1 MYKTLNPPKL
11 FPALGRFCDYGILCH
26 VVEGLVELEY
36 RHETIEEAADATV
49 AAGRNVRDQN
59 RPLESSIATV
69 RNKDCRMPY
78 VTLYRSQ

>member
-1 MYKTLNPPKL
+1 MYKTLNPPNL
-11 FPALGRFCDYGILCH
+11 FPALGRFFDHGILCH
-26 VVEGLVELEY
+26 IVDGLVELEY
-36 RHETIEEAADATV
+36 RHETTIEEATG

-69 RNKDCRMPY
+69 RNKDCRMPH

>member
-26 VVEGLVELEY
+26 VVDGLVELEY
-36 RHETIEEAADATV
+36 RHETIEEATG

-59 RPLESSIATV
+59 RPWRAAS
-69 RNKDCRMPY
+69 
-78 VTLYRSQ
+78 